1 MLNLNKSANNQR
13 KRYRSL
19 IAAGLLCNSLF
30 QFVAPVLAE
39 GTKAGEVISNTATA
53 TYEDGNGQTLNATS
67 NTVTV
72 TVAEVAGITI
82 TGNSFVDEN
91 QGTVVSGDQLFY
103 NFRVNNVGN
112 DPTKFHI
119 PASNNVGITGPGTV
133 LRLEYSLNGTDGWTT
148 INDADTPSIAADG
161 SIFVRAVV
169 TVNAGASATQV
180 IRVTLGNTGT
190 STNTQNQLRIDNTG
204 DVYTVDNTGTTNG
217 DIAGDPANLVRE
229 ASAFV
234 EATVNASSY
243 AFAKVLKTSSGVNDG
258 GTAKINDDTLSYNL
272 SLEVQSTDPTNK
284 GINPA
289 ALTGTLIKG
298 FNEPRILV
306 SDAIPLDTQLAVV
319 PTAPA
324 GWQAVYTTDPI
335 STNANAATW
344 QVLTT
349 STNLT
354 TVTRVGFVNNPAAS
368 VTSVAPNSPAINFSI
383 QVKVRSTFTGTSLT
397 VSNIA
402 QLFGQSNGV
411 ENTDTNEDGIPDRF
425 IYDESG
431 DQNPSNYNG
440 STPPGTDAND
450 DGIPDAD
457 PTPIDDGY
465 INNDA
470 DLTTTG
476 TDTGNNNTGA
486 GPGGEASSTVVTQ
499 ITATVQNGPED
510 FPNAI
515 GPGNNPNTDFTNKSS
530 AIAANT
536 RPGSTVDPA
545 VVTFNNTL
553 TNASTQAND
562 ISLLPTPPA
571 NVADLPPTTTVT
583 IKYLNQEKV
592 YTWSGTE
599 FLLSDGS
606 QINDAAD
613 YITIPN
619 VPVNGEIDYSVEV
632 NLPSGTNLSADDN
645 ILRGY
650 PVPITAFVDDTI
662 AGLGAE
668 TGRNTTIDRVYTGF
682 LKLVKESRVL
692 QGTGPAVGAG
702 QGDFNST
709 PAFDPDGTG
718 GPLPSIDPN
727 PNVADVAR
735 TPAQGNVIE
744 YRIRYSNISEV
755 QPTDGS
761 NNSILTANNVVI
773 TEDGALSTTVGDGL
787 NNWALDRDNNNQI
800 DTSNVPG
807 SATDSS
813 VGVTINFFK
822 GNTTTNT
829 SDLDVTRYV
838 DNAGNVAP
846 GGERTFIFQRR
857 VN

>member
-13 KRYRSL
+13 KCYRSL

-39 GTKAGEVISNTATA
+39 GTAAGEVISNTATA
-53 TYEDGNGQTLNATS
+53 TYQDGNGQTLNATS

-82 TGNSFVDEN
+82 TGNGFVDQN
-91 QGTVVSGDQLFY
+91 QGTVVSGDQLLY

-133 LRLEYSLNGTDGWTT
+133 VRLEYSLNGTDGWTT
-148 INDADTPSIAADG
+148 INDADTPSIAANG

-169 TVNAGASATQV
+169 TVNAGANAGQA
-180 IRVTLGNTGT
+180 IRVTLGDTGT
-190 STNTQNQLRIDNTG
+190 STNTQNQPRTTNTG

-217 DIAGDPANLVRE
+217 DITGDPANGVRE

-234 EATVNASSY
+234 DATVNASSY
-243 AFAKVLKTSSGVNDG
+243 TFAKVLKTPNGINDA

-298 FNEPRILV
+298 FAEPRILV
-306 SDAIPLDTQLAVV
+306 SDAIPLDTQLAAV
-319 PTAPA
+319 PTAPT

-335 STNANAATW
+335 TTNANAATW
-344 QVLTT
+344 QLLTA
-349 STNLT
+349 STNLA

-383 QVKVRSTFTGTSLT
+383 QVRVRSTFTGTSLT
-397 VSNIA
+397 VNNIA
-402 QLFGQSNGV
+402 QLFGQSSGIA
-411 ENTDTNEDGIPDRF
+411 NTDTNNDGIPDTF

-440 STPPGTDAND
+440 ITPPGTDANG
-450 DGIPDAD
+450 DGIPDAA
-457 PTPIDDGY
+457 PTPVEDGY
-465 INNDA
+465 IDNPT
-470 DLTTTG
+470 DLTNTG
-476 TDTGNNNTGA
+476 TDPGNNAGA
-486 GPGGEASSTVVTQ
+486 GPGGEASSTIVTQ
-499 ITATVQNGPED
+499 VTATVQNGPEN

-515 GPGNNPNTDFTNKSS
+515 GPGNNPNTDFSNKSS
-530 AIAANT
+530 AIAANI

-571 NVADLPPTTTVT
+571 NAADLPANTTVT
-583 IKYLNQEKV
+583 IKYLNQTKV
-592 YTWSGTE
+592 YTWDGTQFLSG
-599 FLLSDGS
+599 GS
-606 QINDAAD
+606 PINDTTD
-613 YITIPN
+613 YITIPD
-619 VPVNGEIDYSVEV
+619 VPINSPINYSVEV
-632 NLPSGTNLSADDN
+632 DLPSGTNLSANDN

-650 PVPITAFVDDTI
+650 PVPITAFVDDTTP
-662 AGLGAE
+662 GLGAE

-692 QGTGPAVGAG
+692 QGSGPVVGAG

-744 YRIRYSNISEV
+744 YRIRYRNISEV

-787 NNWALDRDNNNQI
+787 NNWALDRDNNGQI

-813 VGVTINFFK
+813 VGATINFFN
-822 GNTTTNT
+822 GNTTTDT
-829 SDLDVTRYV
+829 SNVDVTRYV

-846 GGERTFIFQRR
+846 GGEQTFIFQRR